1 MALCYARDLKTLR
14 NFGYEFHEC
23 THKNCFLDKAVH
35 LLTNFLKNEGFNFG
49 FIFILSYD
57 IILLSYDIILI
68 LEKES

>member
-35 LLTNFLKNEGFNFG
+35 LLTNCWKMKGLT
-49 FIFILSYD
+49 LALY
-57 IILLSYDIILI
+57 LYYHMT
-68 LEKES
+68 